1 MSNTLLT
8 IDMVTRAAL
17 EVAHEKLT
25 FLGTIDRSYDDSF
38 AQKGGK
44 IGDTL
49 RVRMP
54 NQYTRRTGS
63 RVMDV
68 QDQAEA
74 SQTVTV
80 ATQDGVDMKFNSA
93 ELALSIEE
101 FTSRYIEPAVSV
113 MVAGVEGDVLADLT
127 KSVYNLTGTAGT
139 VVGSSSGDISAITNA
154 RAKLNQYL
162 APKDAN
168 RAIQFDSVT
177 MGAIVNGNKALFHD
191 GGQLKEAFREGFI
204 SRNAMADWYENEK
217 TWTLTNSDD
226 VAGEVDESAET
237 NFTQG
242 STTIHVDG
250 LGTTIV
256 KGMVFEWE
264 GVYAVHPET
273 KQVYSHLQQ
282 FVVTNTSGSVT
293 SNEID
298 ITFSPAIYTTGAKQN
313 VATSTGAALTWTAA
327 GQDGK
332 NIAFFGSASGSYR
345 QNLMYHRDAFT
356 FVTADLPLMADAE
369 SCVRRV
375 KDGLSLRVW
384 KGSDIRNDELLMR
397 LDILYG
403 WKALRPEWACRI
415 SN

>member
-1 MSNTLLT
+1 VSNTLSV
-8 IDMVTRAAL
+8 IDMVARESL
-17 EVAHEKLT
+17 RIAHERLT

-38 AQKGGK
+38 AKSGAK
-44 IGDTL
+44 IGDSL
-49 RVRMP
+49 RIRNP
-54 NQYTRRTGS
+54 NQYVRRTGS

-68 QDQAEA
+68 QDQAETT
-74 SQTVTV
+74 QTVTV

-93 ELALSIEE
+93 ELTLSIDEL
-101 FTSRYIEPAVSV
+101 SRRYIAPAVSV
-113 MVAGVEGDVLADLT
+113 LVAGIEGDVLADVT
-127 KSVYNLTGTAGT
+127 KSVYNQTGTKAV

-162 APKDAN
+162 APKDGN
-168 RAIQFDSVT
+168 RSVQFDSVT

-191 GGQLKEAFREGFI
+191 GSQIKEAFREGFI

-217 TWTLTNSDD
+217 TWTMTNADD

-250 LGTTIV
+250 LGTTIK
-256 KGMVFEWE
+256 KGMIFEWE

-282 FVVTNTSGSVT
+282 FVVTNVDGAVT

-298 ITFSPAIYTTGAKQN
+298 ITYSPAIYTTGAKQN
-313 VATSTGAALTWTAA
+313 VATATGAALTWTST

-332 NIAFFGSASGSYR
+332 NIAFFGDASGTYR
-345 QNLMYHRDAFT
+345 QNLMYHKDAFT
-356 FVTADLPLMADAE
+356 FVTADLPLMDDALK
-369 SCVRRV
+369 CVRRV
-375 KDGLSLRVW
+375 QDGLSIRVW
-384 KGSDIRNDELLMR
+384 QGSDIRNDELLLR

-403 WKALRPEWACRI
+403 WKSLRPEWACRI

>member
-1 MSNTLLT
+1 MSNTLVT
-8 IDMVTRAAL
+8 IDRVTRVAL
-17 EVAHEKLT
+17 EIAHEKLS
-25 FLGTIDRSYDDSF
+25 FLGTINRDYDDSF
-38 AQKGGK
+38 AKGGAK
-44 IGDTL
+44 IGDSL
-49 RVRMP
+49 RIRMP
-54 NQYTRRTGS
+54 EQFTRTTGT

-68 QDQAEA
+68 QDQTE
-74 SQTVTV
+74 S
-80 ATQDGVDMKFNSA
+80 
-93 ELALSIEE
+93 
-101 FTSRYIEPAVSV
+101 SV
-113 MVAGVEGDVLADLT
+113 LVAGVEGDVITDMT

-191 GGQLKEAFREGFI
+191 GSQIKEAFREGFI

-217 TWTLTNSDD
+217 TWTLTNGDD

-242 STTIHVDG
+242 TTTIHVDG
-250 LGTTIV
+250 LGTTIK

-264 GVYAVHPET
+264 GLYAVHPET
-273 KQVYSHLQQ
+273 KQAYSHLQQ
-282 FVVTNTSGSVT
+282 FTVTNADGAVA

-298 ITFSPAIYTTGAKQN
+298 ITFSPPIYTTGAKQN
-313 VATSTGAALTWTAA
+313 VATSTGGAVTWTSA

-332 NIAFFGSASGSYR
+332 NIAFFGSASGTYR
-345 QNLMYHRDAFT
+345 QNLMYHRDFAT
-356 FVTADLPLMADAE
+356 FVTADLPIMADAAK
-369 SCVRRV
+369 CVRRV
-375 KDGLSLRVW
+375 KDGLALRVW
-384 KGSDIRNDELLMR
+384 QGSDIRNDELLMR
-397 LDILYG
+397 IDILYG
-403 WKALRPEWACRI
+403 WKVLRPDWACRI

>member
-1 MSNTLLT
+1 MANTLLT
-8 IDMVTRAAL
+8 IDMITRASL
-17 EVAHEKLT
+17 EVAHEKLS
-25 FLGTIDRSYDDSF
+25 FLGTIDHSYDDQY
-38 AQKGGK
+38 AKGGAK

-49 RVRMP
+49 RIRGP
-54 NQYTRRTGS
+54 NQYVRRQGS

-68 QDQAEA
+68 QDAAENK
-74 SQTVTV
+74 QDLTV

-93 ELALSIEE
+93 ELALTLDE
-101 FTSRYIEPAVSV
+101 FTKRHIEPAMSV
-113 MVAGVEGDVLADLT
+113 LVAGIEGDVLTDMT
-127 KSVYNLTGTAGT
+127 KSIYNLTGTAGT

-162 APKDAN
+162 APKDGN

-217 TWTLTNSDD
+217 TWTMTNSDD
-226 VAGEVDESAET
+226 IAGEVDESAAT
-237 NFTQG
+237 NFTEG
-242 STTIHVDG
+242 TTTIHVDG
-250 LGTTIV
+250 LGTTIK

-264 GVYAVHPET
+264 GLYAVHPET
-273 KQVYSHLQQ
+273 KQAYSHLQQ
-282 FVVTNTSGSVT
+282 FVVTNADGNVA

-298 ITFSPAIYTTGAKQN
+298 ITFSPPIYTTGARKN
-313 VATSTGAALTWTAA
+313 VATSTGADVTWTFT

-332 NIAFFGSASGSYR
+332 NISFFGSTTTAYR
-345 QNLMYHRDAFT
+345 QNLMYHRDFAT

-384 KGSDIRNDELLMR
+384 TASDIRNDERLTR

-403 WKALRPEWACRI
+403 WKVLRPEWACRI